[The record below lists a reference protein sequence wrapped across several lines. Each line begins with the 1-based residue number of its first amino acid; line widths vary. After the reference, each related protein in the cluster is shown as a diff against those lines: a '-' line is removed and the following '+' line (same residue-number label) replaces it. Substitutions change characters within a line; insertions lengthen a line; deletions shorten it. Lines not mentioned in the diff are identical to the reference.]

1 MHDRDIIGRAHDRD
15 IIGAI
20 TEIEDLFIFVE
31 AVPRAEGCR
40 RDSEPPHAKA
50 PMGVVPVPEERG
62 RHLFH
67 RNLRR
72 VLKRR
77 IQARCHR
84 TQYKAGNYAGCDSL
98 HRSSPKLSHT
108 SSKSSSS
115 TKLARNF
122 LFRSKVPSLDTSIV
136 EVGCKELPDKKAKQS
151 KNVKK

>member
-1 MHDRDIIGRAHDRD
+1 MLAKHDRD

-77 IQARCHR
+77 VDARHHR
-84 TQYKAGNYAGCDSL
+84 THNKGGSYAGYDSL
-98 HRSSPKLSHT
+98 HRSSQWRMS
-108 SSKSSSS
+108 
-115 TKLARNF
+115 
-122 LFRSKVPSLDTSIV
+122 
-136 EVGCKELPDKKAKQS
+136 
-151 KNVKK
+151 

>member
-1 MHDRDIIGRAHDRD
+1 MLAKHDGDIIGP
-15 IIGAI
+15 I

-50 PMGVVPVPEERG
+50 PMGVVPVPEEHG

-77 IQARCHR
+77 VDARHHR
-84 TQYKAGNYAGCDSL
+84 THNKGGSYASYDSL
-98 HRSSPKLSHT
+98 HRLVRLELTMVLMLCLGAS
-108 SSKSSSS
+108 
-115 TKLARNF
+115 
-122 LFRSKVPSLDTSIV
+122 FR
-136 EVGCKELPDKKAKQS
+136 CKGHLYIH
-151 KNVKK
+151 

>member
-1 MHDRDIIGRAHDRD
+1 MLAKHDRD

-62 RHLFH
+62 RHLFR

-77 IQARCHR
+77 VDARHHQ
-84 TQYKAGNYAGCDSL
+84 THYKALSYAGYDSL
-98 HRSSPKLSHT
+98 HRSSQWRT
-108 SSKSSSS
+108 SSPHAEG
-115 TKLARNF
+115 AR
-122 LFRSKVPSLDTSIV
+122 PP
-136 EVGCKELPDKKAKQS
+136 EL
-151 KNVKK
+151 

>member
-1 MHDRDIIGRAHDRD
+1 MLAKHDRD

-50 PMGVVPVPEERG
+50 PMGVVPDPEERG

-72 VLKRR
+72 ILKRR
-77 IQARCHR
+77 VDARQHR
-84 TQYKAGNYAGCDSL
+84 THYKGGSYTSYDSL

-108 SSKSSSS
+108 PSKSSSS
-115 TKLARNF
+115 TNLARNF
-122 LFRSKVPSLDTSIV
+122 LSRSKAPSLHNSTV
-136 EVGCKELPDKKAKQS
+136 EVGCEEHQDEKAKQS
-151 KNVKK
+151 INRKK

>member
-1 MHDRDIIGRAHDRD
+1 MLVKHDSD

-77 IQARCHR
+77 VDARHHQ
-84 TQYKAGNYAGCDSL
+84 THYKALSYAGYDSL
-98 HRSSPKLSHT
+98 HRSSQWRT
-108 SSKSSSS
+108 
-115 TKLARNF
+115 
-122 LFRSKVPSLDTSIV
+122 FRSPAQLVCVRCTTLFAFLSNMLLRYGD
-136 EVGCKELPDKKAKQS
+136 
-151 KNVKK
+151 